1 MAANDDPNFQFR
13 ITVADAAQRL
23 TADNRERL
31 VFLYQLPPDDKE
43 KSGLSIL
50 ANLQMRGEFSFE
62 NPETLVDVM
71 KACDRPDIAKDVAKD
86 VEKQKKRRK
95 GKDKEKKGKATPG
108 PVQALLKEKT
118 DWLKARFDE
127 IVEQAAQLVDQ
138 VAKLREQIEKE
149 GEGHHQGANHMLIR
163 CEEEANKLQHSLR
176 HARSAGKL
184 SDRTLQTERE
194 LQKQISAAVQRV
206 PMSMREKVEDML
218 RSSTV
223 DHESPPSHIATPG
236 RSKLW
241 KRVSERKFS
250 VGHAF
255 SCRQVERNQ
264 CFCPK
269 PSHHLVVQKQQTK
282 SRSVVIMS
290 HVTSCRTNHI

>member
-1 MAANDDPNFQFR
+1 MSCGMTYRRDLTIVVNILNLEPISVPETAYKRLQVGQPHPALGAERANASMAANDDPNFQFR

-95 GKDKEKKGKATPG
+95 GKDREKKGKPTPG
-108 PVQALLKEKT
+108 PVQALKEKT

-163 CEEEANKLQHSLR
+163 CEEEANKLQRSLR

-184 SDRTLQTERE
+184 SDHALQLQTGIE
-194 LQKQISAAVQRV
+194 LQKQINAAVQKV
-206 PMSMREKVEDML
+206 PVPMREKVEDML

-223 DHESPPSHIATPG
+223 ESPPSHIATPG
-236 RSKLW
+236 RSKLP
-241 KRVSERKFS
+241 VEESE
-250 VGHAF
+250 
-255 SCRQVERNQ
+255 
-264 CFCPK
+264 
-269 PSHHLVVQKQQTK
+269 
-282 SRSVVIMS
+282 
-290 HVTSCRTNHI
+290 

>member
-50 ANLQMRGEFSFE
+50 ANLQMRGEFD

-71 KACDRPDIAKDVAKD
+71 KACGRPDIAKDVAKD

-95 GKDKEKKGKATPG
+95 GKDKEKKGKPTPG
-108 PVQALLKEKT
+108 PAQALKEKT

-149 GEGHHQGANHMLIR
+149 GEGHHQGANDMLIR
-163 CEEEANKLQHSLR
+163 CEEEANKLQRSLR

-184 SDRTLQTERE
+184 SDRALQTGIE
-194 LQKQISAAVQRV
+194 LQKQISAAVQKV
-206 PMSMREKVEDML
+206 PVPMREKVEDMM

-223 DHESPPSHIATPG
+223 ESPPSHIATPG
-236 RSKLW
+236 L
-241 KRVSERKFS
+241 SELP
-250 VGHAF
+250 
-255 SCRQVERNQ
+255 VEE
-264 CFCPK
+264 
-269 PSHHLVVQKQQTK
+269 SE
-282 SRSVVIMS
+282 
-290 HVTSCRTNHI
+290 